1 MTSCTE
7 LVDGRYD
14 EKLIRVR
21 GQVHPV
27 RQCPLI
33 LDVNNIIN
41 TSIKSYVKLM
51 QFPFQNIYKLQNC
64 LSDNFTNAQSCHLNT
79 LCGSMQHERHQDAKK

>member
-27 RQCPLI
+27 CQCPLI

-64 LSDNFTNAQSCHLNT
+64 LSDHFTNAVMLSFKHPVWK
-79 LCGSMQHERHQDAKK
+79 HAA